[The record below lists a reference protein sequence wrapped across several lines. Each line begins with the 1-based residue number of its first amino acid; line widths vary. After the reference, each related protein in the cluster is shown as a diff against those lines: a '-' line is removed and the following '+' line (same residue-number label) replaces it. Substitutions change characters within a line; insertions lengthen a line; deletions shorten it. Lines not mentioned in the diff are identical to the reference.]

1 LQLAEKKKLNF
12 FFFKKNPQK
21 VSMTTTQDPF
31 ADMRPHHD
39 QDHWITKWIRSQMVT
54 PENREKKLAAI
65 LGKMKIGADEL

>member
-1 LQLAEKKKLNF
+1 
-12 FFFKKNPQK
+12 
-21 VSMTTTQDPF
+21 MTTTQDPF